1 MSTTMD
7 PVEADQP
14 TPEPEGEEEQSSRRM
29 LIFLLVIL
37 GLAVIALL
45 VLLLWLL
52 WPSSGPPEGQA
63 AGYPI
68 EVVTTIYGRGDGAED
83 LLLRPLGV
91 AWDAQGNV
99 WISNAGRARVEQ
111 YTSDGGYIRAVGET
125 DPGKLLS
132 PYGVAVDPARDRVYV
147 ADVAARMVQIYS
159 ASTGG
164 YIGHLPAD
172 DQDARIFGN
181 DGFTPFHVEVA
192 RGRVVVSSNDGLYF
206 FDEAGRVVGRWG
218 GTAGKKSVSGPG
230 LGMFQF
236 VDSFTVDPDSG
247 RTYVADT
254 MNRRIVALGAEG
266 RWLWSSGTTDVDG
279 EIVSFWQLPRGIELG
294 PDGNIYVVDT
304 FRADDT
310 GMGTGYIVPLSPE
323 GELLSEFGRTGTE
336 DGAFRY
342 PDQLSSDGTELWAIA
357 DRENDRV
364 VIFRLLTPYPE
375 VDDLFAD
382 RYPKTFV
389 DLSDAVITST
399 PTPKP
404 SPEG

>member
-7 PVEADQP
+7 PVEAEQP
-14 TPEPEGEEEQSSRRM
+14 TPPPEEDEDRSSRKM
-29 LIFLLVIL
+29 LIFLLVVL
-37 GLAVIALL
+37 GLAVIGLL

-52 WPSSGPPEGQA
+52 WPGATTPEGQA

-68 EVVTTIYGRGDGAED
+68 EVKTTIYGYGDGPEE

-91 AWDAQGNV
+91 AWDDQGNV
-99 WISNAGRARVEQ
+99 WISNSGRARVEQ
-111 YTSDGGYIRAVGET
+111 YTADGNYIRTVGDQ

-147 ADVAARMVQIYS
+147 ADVAARMLQIYT

-164 YIGHLPAD
+164 YVGHFPSD
-172 DQDARIFGN
+172 EVDTRIFGP
-181 DGFTPFHVEVA
+181 DGFTPFHVEVGG
-192 RGRVVVSSNDGLYF
+192 GRVIASSNDGLYF
-206 FDEAGRVVGRWG
+206 FDQNGQVVGRWG
-218 GTAGKKSVSGPG
+218 GWIKKKGTAGPG

-236 VDSFTVDPDSG
+236 PDSFVVDPVTG

-254 MNRRIVALGAEG
+254 MNRRVVALDRNGK
-266 RWLWSSGTTDVDG
+266 WLWSAGTSDEEG
-279 EIVSFWQLPRGIELG
+279 KIVSFWQLPRGIELG
-294 PDGNIYVVDT
+294 ADGNIYVVDT
-304 FRADDT
+304 FRPDET
-310 GMGTGYIVPLSPE
+310 GMGTGYLVVLSPD
-323 GELLSEFGRTGTE
+323 GDLLSEFGRTGAD

-342 PDQLSSDGTELWAIA
+342 PDQLSFDGNELWAIA

-364 VIFRLLTPYPE
+364 VIFRLLTPYPP
-375 VDDLFAD
+375 VDDMFSD

-399 PTPKP
+399 PAPPTP
-404 SPEG
+404 